1 MRILLLSIFSLLTVF
16 GYSDPVLSFTA
27 IPLTGPAL
35 VNPVDI
41 TGCGDGSGRLF
52 VVEKRGTIRII
63 LNNVVQSAFFLDIR
77 DSVETGGERGLLGI
91 AFHPLFPDSPYVFV
105 NYVKKNTIIT
115 RICRFT
121 LNSNNSNDLIETSQK
136 ILISQSGV
144 QDNHKAG
151 DLAFGPDG
159 YLYFGMGDG
168 GGGGDPG
175 ENAQNINSRLGKIL
189 RLDINVGVPPY
200 FAYPPDNPFVG
211 VAGDDAIWYIGMR
224 NPWRISFDR
233 VTGDFYIGDVGQNL
247 WEEVDM
253 TYAGS
258 SGGKNMGWDCK
269 EGKHNYEST
278 GCPPDSVFTSPIF
291 EYRHNCIPPCD
302 TGIGNSMTGGFV
314 YRGSMYP
321 TLYGWYVFADYG
333 SNNVWTLKQTG
344 FSNPPVFTWK
354 LHNNTGINGV
364 AAFGEDDNGELYALS
379 YSSGILYALSASG
392 SLDVNWTSIKA
403 TPSIQGNKIEWAIGD
418 VFGINHFEVQRSVL
432 SDFLQFSNVAE
443 LLPDANNIY
452 YHYNDPFQSSSGVYY
467 RIAAHLNDGSIEYSP
482 LARILPDPAVSKPF
496 LTFDFINNNVRV
508 SLPENWQQGEI
519 ILYDLQGRTVFNKKL
534 SKEPLV
540 ELPSPGAPGCYFVV
554 IRSEEGKWSERFV
567 WSPRSKN

>member
-1 MRILLLSIFSLLTVF
+1 MRILLLSIFSFLTVYGF
-16 GYSDPVLSFTA
+16 CQPSLSFTA
-27 IPLTGPAL
+27 LPLTGPAL

-63 LNNVVQSAFFLDIR
+63 LNNAVQSAFFLDIR

-91 AFHPLFPDSPYVFV
+91 AFHPLYPDSPYVFV

-121 LNSNNSNDLIETSQK
+121 LNSNNSNDLLESSQK
-136 ILISQSGV
+136 ILISQAGV

-175 ENAQNINSRLGKIL
+175 ENAQDINSLLGKIL

-200 FAYPPDNPFVG
+200 FAYPPDNPYVG
-211 VAGDDAIWYIGMR
+211 IAGDDAIWYIGMR

-258 SGGKNMGWDCK
+258 PGGLNMGWDCR
-269 EGKHNYEST
+269 EGNHNYEDA
-278 GCPPDSVFTSPIF
+278 GCPDNSAFTWPIF
-291 EYRHNCIPPCD
+291 EYPHNCVPPCN
-302 TGIGNSMTGGFV
+302 TGGGNSLTGGFV

-321 TLYGWYVFADYG
+321 ALYGYYVFADYG

-344 FSNPPVFTWK
+344 FGDPPIFSWI
-354 LHNNTGINGV
+354 LHSNTGIDNV
-364 AAFGEDDNGELYALS
+364 ASFGEDDSGELYAMD
-379 YSSGILYALSASG
+379 YSNGTVYAISASG
-392 SLDVNWTSIKA
+392 SLDVNWTNIKA
-403 TPSIQGNKIEWAIGD
+403 TRSSQGNKIEWSIGD
-418 VFGINHFEVQRSVL
+418 VFGINHFVIQRSVL
-432 SDFLQFSNVAE
+432 ADFLQYSNLAE
-443 LLPDANNIY
+443 LLPDQGHIY
-452 YHYNDPFQSSSGVYY
+452 YHYNDPFHSSSGAYY
-467 RIAAHLNDGSIEYSP
+467 RIAAHMNDGSVEYSP
-482 LARILPDPAVSKPF
+482 LARIMPDPVSNP
-496 LTFDFINNNVRV
+496 LLSFDVINNNWKI
-508 SLPENWQQGEI
+508 SLPENWQQGEVVI
-519 ILYDLQGRTVFNKKL
+519 YDLQGRTVFNKKL
-534 SKEPLV
+534 SKEPFV
-540 ELPSPGAPGCYFVV
+540 DLPSPGAPGCYFVV
-554 IRSEEGKWSERFV
+554 IRGNEGKWSERIV
-567 WSPRSKN
+567 WSPRSEN